1 LPQLSLSLFNGYLFS
16 LMLRTTE
23 KVECRVALVD
33 LPSEAAQ
40 MMRQVFAQFKI
51 KAVECTAESMQPTRQ
66 KYDACV
72 VQLDDPAEPLLAS
85 IRSSPLNRHMVIYG
99 VNTPGSDFKKFS
111 RHGINAVMNHPL
123 ERSAAIK
130 IVRATHLLVLHE
142 YRRYA
147 RIPVI
152 TEVGILHSGA
162 RVAGSSV
169 EVSGGG
175 MSLTTPRKLKIGD
188 TIEVTLNLPQSKP
201 ITVRAVVSW
210 IDEGPES
217 QIGIRFEADDERRR
231 EVKKWVEDY
240 LEIV

>member
-1 LPQLSLSLFNGYLFS
+1 MEALRN
-16 LMLRTTE
+16 MLRTAE
-23 KVECRVALVD
+23 KIECRVALVD
-33 LPSEAAQ
+33 LRPEGAQ
-40 MMRQVFAQFKI
+40 LMRQIFAQFKI
-51 KAVECTAESMQPTRQ
+51 KAVECTTESMQPNKQ

-72 VQLDDPAEPLLAS
+72 VRLTDEAEPLLAA
-85 IRSSPLNRHMVIYG
+85 IRSSPLNRHIIIYG
-99 VNTPGSDFKKFS
+99 VNTPESDFKKFS

-123 ERSAAIK
+123 ERASAMK
-130 IVRATHLLVLHE
+130 TVRATHLLVLHE

-147 RIPVI
+147 RIPVL
-152 TEVGILHSGA
+152 TEVGINHNG
-162 RVAGSSV
+162 VKVIGTSV

-188 TIEVTLNLPQSKP
+188 ALEVTLNLPQSKP

-217 QIGIRFEADDERRR
+217 QIGIRYEGDDERRR

>member
-1 LPQLSLSLFNGYLFS
+1 
-16 LMLRTTE
+16 MLRTTE

-33 LPSEAAQ
+33 LPSDAAQ
-40 MMRQVFAQFKI
+40 MMRQIFAQFKI
-51 KAVECTAESMQPTRQ
+51 KAVECSADTMQPTKQ

-72 VQLDDPAEPLLAS
+72 VLLTDPAEPLLAT

-99 VNTPGSDFKKFS
+99 INTPESDFKKFS
-111 RHGINAVMNHPL
+111 RHGVNAVINHPL
-123 ERSAAIK
+123 ERTAAIK

-152 TEVGILHSGA
+152 TEVGITHNGA
-162 RVAGSSV
+162 KVTGTSV

-175 MSLTTPRKLKIGD
+175 MSLTTPRKLKIAD
-188 TIEVTLNLPQSKP
+188 TIEVTLNLPQAKP
-201 ITVRAVVSW
+201 ISVRAVVSW

-217 QIGIRFEADDERRR
+217 QIGIRFESDDERRR
-231 EVKKWVEDY
+231 EVKKWVEEY

>member
-1 LPQLSLSLFNGYLFS
+1 
-16 LMLRTTE
+16 MLRTTE
-23 KVECRVALVD
+23 KVECRVALID

-51 KAVECTAESMQPTRQ
+51 KAVDCTSETIQPTKQ

-72 VQLDDPAEPLLAS
+72 VQLNDPAEPVLGTL
-85 IRSSPLNRHMVIYG
+85 RSSPLNRHLVIYG
-99 VNTPGSDFKKFS
+99 INTPDADFKKFS

-123 ERSAAIK
+123 ERSAVIK

-147 RIPVI
+147 RIPVL
-152 TEVGILHSGA
+152 TEVGILHAGA
-162 RVAGSSV
+162 RVTGTSV

-188 TIEVTLNLPQSKP
+188 ALEVTLNLPQSKP
-201 ITVRAVVSW
+201 ITSRAVVSW

-217 QIGIRFEADDERRR
+217 QTGIRFEADDERRR

>member
-1 LPQLSLSLFNGYLFS
+1 
-16 LMLRTTE
+16 MLRTTE

-33 LPSEAAQ
+33 LPTEAAQ

-51 KAVECTAESMQPTRQ
+51 KAVECTGETMQPNKQ

-72 VQLDDPAEPLLAS
+72 VQLSDSAEPLLAAV
-85 IRSSPLNRHMVIYG
+85 RSSPLNRHLVIYG
-99 VNTPGSDFKKFS
+99 VNTPESDFKKFS

-123 ERSAAIK
+123 DR
-130 IVRATHLLVLHE
+130 VRRDENGAATHLLVLHE

-152 TEVGILHSGA
+152 TEVGILQNGA
-162 RVAGSSV
+162 RAIGTSV

-188 TIEVTLNLPQSKP
+188 TLEATLNLPQSKP
-201 ITVRAVVSW
+201 ITVRALVSW

-217 QIGIRFEADDERRR
+217 QIGIRYRGRR
-231 EVKKWVEDY
+231 
-240 LEIV
+240 

>member
-1 LPQLSLSLFNGYLFS
+1 
-16 LMLRTTE
+16 MIKTVE
-23 KVECRVALVD
+23 KIECRVALVD
-33 LPSEAAQ
+33 LPAEVAQ
-40 MMRQVFAQFKI
+40 MLRQIFAQFKI
-51 KAVECTAESMQPTRQ
+51 KAVDCTADNLQPTKQ

-72 VQLDDPAEPLLAS
+72 LQLTDTAEPQLAT
-85 IRSSPLNRHMVIYG
+85 IRSSPLNRNIVIYG
-99 VNTPGSDFKKFS
+99 VNTPESDFRKFS

-123 ERSAAIK
+123 ERPAAIK

-152 TEVGILHSGA
+152 TEVGIVHNGA
-162 RVAGSSV
+162 KVIGTSV

-175 MSLTTPRKLKIGD
+175 MSLTTARNLKIAD
-188 TIEVTLNLPQSKP
+188 TVEVTLNLPQLKP
-201 ITVRAVVSW
+201 ITVRALVSW
-210 IDEGPES
+210 IDEAPES

>member
-1 LPQLSLSLFNGYLFS
+1 
-16 LMLRTTE
+16 MLRTTE

-33 LPSEAAQ
+33 LPTEAAQ

-51 KAVECTAESMQPTRQ
+51 KAVDCTSETMQPTKQ

-72 VQLDDPAEPLLAS
+72 VPLTDSAEPLLATV
-85 IRSSPLNRHMVIYG
+85 RSSPLNRHMVIYG
-99 VNTPGSDFKKFS
+99 VSTPDSDFKKFS
-111 RHGINAVMNHPL
+111 RHGVNAVMNHPL
-123 ERSAAIK
+123 ERSAAVK

-152 TEVGILHSGA
+152 TEVGIIHNGA
-162 RVAGSSV
+162 RVAGTSV

-175 MSLTTPRKLKIGD
+175 MSLTTPRKLKIAD
-188 TIEVTLNLPQSKP
+188 TVEVTLNLPQSKP

-210 IDEGPES
+210 IDDEPEI
-217 QIGIRFEADDERRR
+217 QVGIRFEADDERRR